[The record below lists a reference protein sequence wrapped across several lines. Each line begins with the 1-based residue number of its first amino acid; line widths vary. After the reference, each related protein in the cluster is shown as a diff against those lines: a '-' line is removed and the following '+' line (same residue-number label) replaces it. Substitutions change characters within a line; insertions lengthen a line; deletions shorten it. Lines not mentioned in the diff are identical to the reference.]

1 MPREGPVAGFY
12 CRYCY
17 WWAVVG
23 RMKKSVESKAPEELS
38 FEQALEELD
47 GLVRKMESG
56 ELGLDDSIAAY
67 RRGAALARHCQTRL
81 TAAEQ
86 EIRKLDND
94 VLKTLD
100 PEELRGTES

>member
-1 MPREGPVAGFY
+1 
-12 CRYCY
+12 
-17 WWAVVG
+17 
-23 RMKKSVESKAPEELS
+23 MKKAAETKAPEDMS

-67 RRGAALARHCQTRL
+67 KRGSLLARHCQLRL

-86 EIRKLDND
+86 EIKKLDND
-94 VLKTLD
+94 VLKTLA
-100 PEELRGTES
+100 PEDLRGGES